1 MEKQI
6 VDQIKKFISEMR
18 NDETQKDLHKTS
30 YVRGYQSALSDI
42 DRIITFA
49 ESLKKGV

>member
-6 VDQIKKFISEMR
+6 VEQIIKFIEEMR

-30 YVRGYQSALSDI
+30 YVRGYQAAITDI
-42 DRIITFA
+42 ERLITFA
-49 ESLKKGV
+49 ESLKKA